1 LAVRVEES
9 SKKPNYLAIKLL
21 YQGGQTEVVAMDV
34 AKVRALTYCM
44 ELIILF
50 NVMLKPC

>member
-1 LAVRVEES
+1 
-9 SKKPNYLAIKLL
+9 
-21 YQGGQTEVVAMDV
+21 VVAMDV

-50 NVMLKPC
+50 NVMLKPCWLVVGFAKFP